1 MIGTAVGI
9 AIEMAVVATAK
20 VHGDV
25 SADGTAKQSPAIA
38 FRLLKG
44 RS

>member
-1 MIGTAVGI
+1 MIGIAVGI
-9 AIEMAVVATAK
+9 AIEMAVAATAK

-25 SADGTAKQSPAIA
+25 SADGMAKRSPTIA